1 MDIRLWC
8 PQCGSKNT
16 SLYVTESDEFGKAM
30 KSILTCHDCKSSMG
44 FIELGLGYL
53 PESMGGN
60 KDGRKTSLG

>member
-16 SLYVTESDEFGKAM
+16 TVYVTESEHGQIL

-53 PESMGGN
+53 PKEM
-60 KDGRKTSLG
+60 R